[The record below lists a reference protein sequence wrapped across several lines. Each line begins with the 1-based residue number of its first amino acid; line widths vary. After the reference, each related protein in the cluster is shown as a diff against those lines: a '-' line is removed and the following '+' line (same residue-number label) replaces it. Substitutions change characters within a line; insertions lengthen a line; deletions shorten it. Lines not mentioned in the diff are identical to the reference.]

1 MTKVIWTCVV
11 GRLVLEIFKCL
22 HDNSVLPTC
31 SLSMFLMFLMPDT
44 SGQFHECSFGWMEC
58 KSLHSRA
65 PKHLGKASQNTEG
78 RQINP
83 NSFGLGCCIGDTDV
97 SRWRRRP
104 QTYVKTRQKEKVTE
118 QDPDMGGGAVLRR
131 HRGDGLTRRSPL
143 HLVCV
148 LVYLLETTTTTTA
161 ATSLCNYSLV
171 LLHSL

>member
-1 MTKVIWTCVV
+1 MTKGIWTCVV

-31 SLSMFLMFLMPDT
+31 SLSMFLMFLMPNT
-44 SGQFHECSFGWMEC
+44 SGQFYEWSANPC
-58 KSLHSRA
+58 SRA